1 MKVTRVLHGLLGLLL
16 TVNCQADAIN
26 IAVAANFSAPMEKI
40 TALFAERTGHQVQIA
55 TGSSG
60 LFYAQIVNGAPY
72 AMFFS
77 ADEEKPTALVEA
89 GFAVADS
96 KFTYAV
102 GRLALWSANP
112 QLVDAEGKVLAEG
125 RFNKLAMANPKLA
138 PYGKAALEVLT
149 TLDLVAATKAKWV
162 QGENIAQTF
171 QFVYTANADIGLV
184 AMSQIVDK
192 NLVGSHWLVP
202 ANLHSPIRQDAVI
215 LQSAK
220 NNVVAAAFRQFMVSD
235 EVAEVIRHYGYEL
248 IQK

>member
-1 MKVTRVLHGLLGLLL
+1 MKKTRVLHGLLGLLL
-16 TVNCQADAIN
+16 AVNCQADAIN

-40 TALFAERTGHQVQIA
+40 AALFAERTGHQVQIA

-77 ADEEKPTALVEA
+77 ADEEKPAALVAA

-96 KFTYAV
+96 RFTYAA

-112 QLVDAEGKVLAEG
+112 QLVDAQGQILSAAG
-125 RFNKLAMANPKLA
+125 FNKLAMANPKLA

-149 TLDLVAATKAKWV
+149 TLDLVEATKARWV
-162 QGENIAQTF
+162 QGENIAQAF

-192 NLVGSHWLVP
+192 SLVGSHWLVP
-202 ANLHSPIRQDAVI
+202 DNLHTPIKQDAVI
-215 LQSAK
+215 LQAAK
-220 NNVVAAAFRQFMVSD
+220 NNAAAAAFRQFMVSD
-235 EVAEVIRHYGYEL
+235 EVAEIIRTYGYEL